1 MPRPRLGLKSRTGCR
16 QCKRRRVKCDERS
29 PICGDCSRLQLDCS
43 FVSITP
49 HLWSMKPL
57 RRGQGDE
64 RWGAPT
70 QRPGPVPQG
79 ILSSQRLH
87 SLQASLSEEPPQYT
101 LEDMR
106 LLYHFSNHTAM
117 TLSDVPEA
125 QLAWGTSAIQVAFKH
140 PFLLQGILAL
150 SALHLTSL
158 EGRTTRETER
168 LSIVAAS
175 KQDAALREFRSKV
188 GHITRQNCNSPFAF
202 SFLTEFYIP
211 ASAGTVINPSATF
224 MNNNLFEAVLDWLR
238 LHRGTSDIYKRHG
251 DWLAAGP
258 LAALFWGDV
267 LMVLVDIFS
276 RTQIFNKPNQATTA
290 ELHRSP
296 RQFQSDQHPPNVV
309 NKPYYLGLS
318 FSWLFRV
325 PARYVELLERRQPA
339 SLIIFAHFA
348 LLLHNAPR
356 FWWNKGMSAKIVKAV
371 SAVLPAQCQQYIK
384 LPIQEIL

>member
-1 MPRPRLGLKSRTGCR
+1 
-16 QCKRRRVKCDERS
+16 
-29 PICGDCSRLQLDCS
+29 
-43 FVSITP
+43 
-49 HLWSMKPL
+49 
-57 RRGQGDE
+57 
-64 RWGAPT
+64 
-70 QRPGPVPQG
+70 
-79 ILSSQRLH
+79 
-87 SLQASLSEEPPQYT
+87 
-101 LEDMR
+101 
-106 LLYHFSNHTAM
+106 
-117 TLSDVPEA
+117 
-125 QLAWGTSAIQVAFKH
+125 
-140 PFLLQGILAL
+140 
-150 SALHLTSL
+150 
-158 EGRTTRETER
+158 
-168 LSIVAAS
+168 
-175 KQDAALREFRSKV
+175 
-188 GHITRQNCNSPFAF
+188 
-202 SFLTEFYIP
+202 
-211 ASAGTVINPSATF
+211 

-258 LAALFWGDV
+258 LAALFWGDVLNTDSRVPSQRASLVLPSSAHNAQYFLDLWTAIKSNSNIIEDRDASASAEGQDEANEVNLQV